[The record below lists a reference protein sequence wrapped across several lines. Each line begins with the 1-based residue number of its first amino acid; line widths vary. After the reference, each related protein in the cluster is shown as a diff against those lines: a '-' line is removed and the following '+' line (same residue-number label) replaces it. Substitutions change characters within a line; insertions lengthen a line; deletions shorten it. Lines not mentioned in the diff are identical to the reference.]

1 MVIIYKE
8 IKKMRG
14 ENIPTYNQSG
24 GCSMPWINPPLGPT
38 DNLKVSGGGG
48 NSPMNDR
55 KKDAKTAVTIG
66 AQTRDEINV
75 HENSSDPPRHAYQPN
90 GTCKA

>member
-8 IKKMRG
+8 IKNMRG

-24 GCSMPWINPPLGPT
+24 GGSMPWINPPLGPPN
-38 DNLKVSGGGG
+38 NLKGGVGGG

-55 KKDAKTAVTIG
+55 KKDAKTAVAIG
-66 AQTRDEINV
+66 VETREQINV
-75 HENSSDPPRHAYQPN
+75 HENSDDPPGYAY
-90 GTCKA
+90 